1 MLSRFTV
8 IYSFVFL
15 ALLGLSSGHDSQMLP
30 LDLPVT
36 DLGNSASEEVTSV
49 ASKTISPRHA
59 SVALGICLDLSIKLL
74 GLRVLDFTAVA
85 RLGAFISKNG
95 ISADQL
101 TIVQASLISQLDSEA
116 ATATNAYSCRVACKM
131 DTCQSYKFDT
141 PTRKCALTPVKLTK
155 TSRVIAQVIANLSL
169 HGNTHHYCS
178 LCPCPP
184 KSSKGEISIQ
194 PTSGTPST
202 VDGSHECIDTQ
213 EELTSC
219 GGCTSIGDGLDCTKI
234 EGVVRARCNRGICE
248 AYRCDRG
255 FKLTDVTCT
264 LQV

>member
-131 DTCQSYKFDT
+131 DTC
-141 PTRKCALTPVKLTK
+141 
-155 TSRVIAQVIANLSL
+155 
-169 HGNTHHYCS
+169 
-178 LCPCPP
+178 PP